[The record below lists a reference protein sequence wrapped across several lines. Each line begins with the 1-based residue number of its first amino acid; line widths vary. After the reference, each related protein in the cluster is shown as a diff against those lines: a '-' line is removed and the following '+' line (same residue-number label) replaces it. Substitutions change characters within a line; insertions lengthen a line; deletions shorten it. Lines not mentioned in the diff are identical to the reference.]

1 MQKLIAKCTEK
12 SPIVKHWSPLFE
24 LWFGFDEKY
33 FLQWRDSLS
42 QDTNTVPQYMRLDL
56 GIPVTDAARSIIEYG
71 TGEFANPQSKYA
83 DDIRPR
89 GVTSSYSTT
98 SFEQQHI
105 IDVKKPAKR
114 TNRRFDSL
122 SQMAN
127 FVYKKDLLFDTTVN
141 QSNEFATAIRAEKS
155 TRKVTTK
162 RYDLSYTMT
171 SSITPQMVPA
181 LKTKATLHGCDKVIR
196 SFLDVAIEKR
206 FTSVA
211 ARNTPQLDNDNI
223 KVYQTLTIMDNDT
236 NGIIINEKIR
246 MHDQFHGRERK
257 DFAVFQSRNLRDPS
271 DKYIYESYGQVLL
284 LFQAT
289 YEGKVYDLV
298 LARRY
303 KSLNEVHKT
312 GLEVLSPCLEENYKG
327 LFVTHVNQV
336 KRSIHVVPNFSTKTH
351 PNPVLGSKNT
361 YKKYLLNHDSDR
373 FSWSNS
379 DGKLPKLKESST
391 DFVHWE
397 IVGTNHGDDEEETS
411 QGEDDDSDICADDY

>member
-1 MQKLIAKCTEK
+1 M
-12 SPIVKHWSPLFE
+12 
-24 LWFGFDEKY
+24 
-33 FLQWRDSLS
+33 LQ
-42 QDTNTVPQYMRLDL
+42 
-56 GIPVTDAARSIIEYG
+56 
-71 TGEFANPQSKYA
+71 KYA
-83 DDIRPR
+83 DDIRSR
-89 GVTSSYSTT
+89 GVISGYSTT
-98 SFEQQHI
+98 SSEHQHI

-127 FVYKKDLLFDTTVN
+127 FVYKKDLLFDTIIN
-141 QSNEFATAIRAEKS
+141 QSNEFATAIRAEES
-155 TRKVTTK
+155 IRKITTK
-162 RYDLSYTMT
+162 RYELSYTMT
-171 SSITPQMVPA
+171 SPTTPQMVSA

-211 ARNTPQLDNDNI
+211 ARNMPQLDDDNV

-236 NGIIINEKIR
+236 NGTIINDKIR
-246 MHDQFHGRERK
+246 THDQFHGRERK

-289 YEGKVYDLV
+289 YKGKEYDLV

-327 LFVTHVNQV
+327 LFVAQVNQV
-336 KRSIHVVPNFSTKTH
+336 KRSIHVVPDFSTKTL

-373 FSWSNS
+373 FSWSSSN
-379 DGKLPKLKESST
+379 GKLPKLNETST

-397 IVGTNHGDDEEETS
+397 TVENNHGDDEEEAS